1 VALRTLRKSHRQ
13 VTDLLYLMA
22 FYSYIRGNTF
32 LCRISEYCIT
42 DRARDT
48 KTDKVVALKK
58 VRMEHEKD
66 GLPVSGLRE
75 ISVLLSCR
83 HENIVHLR
91 EVVVGRSLERW
102 ACFKLL
108 LEFS

>member
-1 VALRTLRKSHRQ
+1 MLK
-13 VTDLLYLMA
+13 
-22 FYSYIRGNTF
+22 YSSDHSFIILHCF
-32 LCRISEYCIT
+32 IV

-83 HENIVHLR
+83 HENIVHLK
-91 EVVVGRSLERW
+91 EVVVGRSLER
-102 ACFKLL
+102 
-108 LEFS
+108 

>member
-1 VALRTLRKSHRQ
+1 MRKSNSK
-13 VTDLLYLMA
+13 VTDLLYLMP
-22 FYSYIRGNTF
+22 FYSYIR
-32 LCRISEYCIT
+32 ISGYCIT

-102 ACFKLL
+102 ACFKSLP
-108 LEFS
+108 EFS

>member
-1 VALRTLRKSHRQ
+1 
-13 VTDLLYLMA
+13 
-22 FYSYIRGNTF
+22 
-32 LCRISEYCIT
+32 
-42 DRARDT
+42 
-48 KTDKVVALKK
+48 
-58 VRMEHEKD
+58 MEHEKD

-102 ACFKLL
+102 VYFESLP
-108 LEFS
+108 EFV

>member
-1 VALRTLRKSHRQ
+1 MSQETCNVS
-13 VTDLLYLMA
+13 
-22 FYSYIRGNTF
+22 S
-32 LCRISEYCIT
+32 YCIS

-83 HENIVHLR
+83 HENIVHLK
-91 EVVVGRSLERW
+91 EVVVGRSLERQV
-102 ACFKLL
+102 CFKPLR
-108 LEFS
+108 EFSC